1 MHHTLTI
8 VSAKYYSAAH
18 CKNSWNFK
26 PNAACPPSSGSSG
39 PNQRVKVTRTDVK
52 RTASSFTNHDTW
64 LMQCGTRMP
73 ALELHCT
80 ATMEEKKKTGVLVTW
95 TCHHLLAPVWAKV
108 GKERC
113 LWVLLE
119 AEEESVSIGK
129 RARLLVVWQH
139 YIQFLPFE
147 FNYFI
152 QLIWFNNLIW
162 KIISV
167 KQS

>member
-52 RTASSFTNHDTW
+52 LTASSFTNHDTW
-64 LMQCGTRMP
+64 LMQCGTCMP

-80 ATMEEKKKTGVLVTW
+80 ATMEEKKKN
-95 TCHHLLAPVWAKV
+95 
-108 GKERC
+108 R
-113 LWVLLE
+113 
-119 AEEESVSIGK
+119 
-129 RARLLVVWQH
+129 RARHVNMSLSLGSGMGEGGEGTLLVCATWGRGRECLYWQVCSPPGSMVTLH
-139 YIQFLPFE
+139 WISPIW
-147 FNYFI
+147 I
-152 QLIWFNNLIW
+152 QLLHSINLI
-162 KIISV
+162 
-167 KQS
+167 Q